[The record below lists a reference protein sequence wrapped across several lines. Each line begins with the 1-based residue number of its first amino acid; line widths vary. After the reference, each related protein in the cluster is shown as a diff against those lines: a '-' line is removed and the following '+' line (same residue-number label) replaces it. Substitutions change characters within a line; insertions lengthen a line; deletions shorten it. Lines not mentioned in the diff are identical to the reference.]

1 MRFRESLKDVE
12 VPEGK
17 AATLRCVLSSVAAPV
32 EWRRGDVILKSSNK
46 YTLRQ
51 EGAVLEL
58 VIRDLQPQDSG
69 QYSCSFGDQTTSA
82 TLTVKSKCACA
93 YCAQGLMGASAWC
106 RRITVCS
113 VLVPVAA
120 SSAQFIGKLRNKE
133 ATEGTMV
140 TLRCELTK
148 EAPVEWK
155 KGTETLS
162 NGDKYSLKQDGAVCE
177 LQICSL
183 LVADAGEYLCV
194 CGQEKTSATLTVKGK
209 EHAWLPPPHA
219 CEPTVYPT
227 LLHKSLYI

>member
-32 EWRRGDVILKSSNK
+32 EWRHGDDVLKSSNK
-46 YTLRQ
+46 YSLRQ

-93 YCAQGLMGASAWC
+93 YCAQGRMGASAQCW
-106 RRITVCS
+106 RKTMVS
-113 VLVPVAA
+113 VFVSVAV

-133 ATEGTMV
+133 ATEGTMA

-155 KGTETLS
+155 KGTETLR
-162 NGDKYSLKQDGAVCE
+162 NGDKYTLKQDGAVCE

-209 EHAWLPPPHA
+209 EHFWLSPHA
-219 CEPTVYPT
+219 CELTVHPT
-227 LLHKSLYI
+227 LLLESLCI